1 MLANFIVEFS
11 LNRSELDEADEAQ
24 KWVVNVDGSSTL
36 YARGIG
42 VILKS
47 SEGDKLKYTARLQY
61 QTTNNEAKYE
71 TLLKG
76 LELAKSIGAKSV
88 IIQGDS

>member
-1 MLANFIVEFS
+1 MLANFIVDFS

-47 SEGDKLKYTARLQY
+47 PEGDKLKYAARLQY

-76 LELAKSIGAKSV
+76 LELAKSIRAKSV
-88 IIQGDS
+88 IVQGDS

>member
-47 SEGDKLKYTARLQY
+47 PEGDKLKYTARLQY

-76 LELAKSIGAKSV
+76 LELAKSIGVKSV
-88 IIQGDS
+88 IVQGDS